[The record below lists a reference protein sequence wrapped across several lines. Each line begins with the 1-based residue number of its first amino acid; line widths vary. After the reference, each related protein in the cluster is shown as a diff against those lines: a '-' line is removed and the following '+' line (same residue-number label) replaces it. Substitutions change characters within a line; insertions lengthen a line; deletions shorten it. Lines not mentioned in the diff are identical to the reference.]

1 MKRLGG
7 IRVIATGG
15 KGAIVGGVGEMV
27 VVEVLVKTDAP
38 SQREGAGS

>member
-15 KGAIVGGVGEMV
+15 KGAIVGGVGEGGG
-27 VVEVLVKTDAP
+27 D
-38 SQREGAGS
+38 GAC

>member
-15 KGAIVGGVGEMV
+15 KGAIVGGVGEGGGG
-27 VVEVLVKTDAP
+27 D
-38 SQREGAGS
+38 GAC

>member
-15 KGAIVGGVGEMV
+15 KGAIVEGVGEGGGGG
-27 VVEVLVKTDAP
+27 
-38 SQREGAGS
+38 GAC

>member
-15 KGAIVGGVGEMV
+15 KGEIVGGVGEGGGG
-27 VVEVLVKTDAP
+27 D
-38 SQREGAGS
+38 GAC